1 MGQPIGKRVC
11 SFFVFWS
18 FAMNII
24 LFHFITK
31 VILFATVDALYEAEY
46 HSFWQEQEYE
56 LLADWN

>member
-1 MGQPIGKRVC
+1 
-11 SFFVFWS
+11 
-18 FAMNII
+18 MNII